1 MLKAIIVDDEEIV
14 RTGLRRHFHWD
25 AHNIMIVGDFPD
37 GASAFSYLKNNEVNL
52 IITDVVMP
60 VMNGL
65 ELATRARK
73 LYPDVKLIFVSG
85 YTDAQYLLE
94 ALKLNATD
102 FIFKSI
108 DFNEL
113 DQAIE
118 RACSNI
124 HKENEHRSRLENLEK
139 QVQENKALLIQQQ
152 YVSLLSSSVEHDLDE
167 ERSCAALGIPLNNHS
182 QYILMVI
189 RLSNKWR
196 ILEKSHETLDFF
208 LDFEVLE
215 LIKEILRPYEP
226 NIVFKSASGEFVC
239 ILDTSEKTFE
249 NMLMGLSIEIQAK
262 LKKTLDAE
270 LLIGLSSIIKG
281 LSGIHEAYLDTC
293 QAIAGHQYVD
303 SSLPLVSM
311 SRYTSSGERVLKD
324 KARLLISNVI
334 LDGDKKKITEAVSS
348 LIHEADPNEK
358 ENFLVFLLLVP
369 AQLLE
374 NLPSE
379 ERGWYSDSRDL
390 LQRYMRC
397 KDDLEKQDF
406 ILGAFFDA
414 SEKTGK
420 PGNVVVSS
428 VLDYVDRN
436 FMNQI
441 SVTSIAESV
450 RMSPAYLCVLFKQN
464 TGQTINQYITQL
476 RVSQAMSLLKEGSL
490 AVEEVCY
497 KVGYLS
503 TSYFSR
509 LFRQTTGMTPSEYRN
524 SLLSSRGMR

>member
-1 MLKAIIVDDEEIV
+1 M
-14 RTGLRRHFHWD
+14 
-25 AHNIMIVGDFPD
+25 
-37 GASAFSYLKNNEVNL
+37 
-52 IITDVVMP
+52 
-60 VMNGL
+60 
-65 ELATRARK
+65 
-73 LYPDVKLIFVSG
+73 
-85 YTDAQYLLE
+85 
-94 ALKLNATD
+94 
-102 FIFKSI
+102 
-108 DFNEL
+108 
-113 DQAIE
+113 
-118 RACSNI
+118 
-124 HKENEHRSRLENLEK
+124 
-139 QVQENKALLIQQQ
+139 
-152 YVSLLSSSVEHDLDE
+152 
-167 ERSCAALGIPLNNHS
+167 
-182 QYILMVI
+182 
-189 RLSNKWR
+189 
-196 ILEKSHETLDFF
+196 
-208 LDFEVLE
+208 
-215 LIKEILRPYEP
+215 
-226 NIVFKSASGEFVC
+226 
-239 ILDTSEKTFE
+239 
-249 NMLMGLSIEIQAK
+249 
-262 LKKTLDAE
+262 
-270 LLIGLSSIIKG
+270 
-281 LSGIHEAYLDTC
+281 
-293 QAIAGHQYVD
+293 
-303 SSLPLVSM
+303 
-311 SRYTSSGERVLKD
+311 KD